1 MWELSNTGADARETF
16 PVADRRG
23 LREEF
28 KSREQQTLLA
38 NSLVSLDNMYTV
50 SSHLLRD
57 DVSDTFP
64 RFKDMNSPDWMLCKC
79 SKRRY

>member
-1 MWELSNTGADARETF
+1 MWELSNTEADAREAF

-38 NSLVSLDNMYTV
+38 NFLVSLDNMYTV

-57 DVSDTFP
+57 DVSDTFFP
-64 RFKDMNSPDWMLCKC
+64 I
-79 SKRRY
+79 